1 MGDYLKNMDFIIKA
15 VGVGFILLVLLGSY
29 WYKSSV
35 GSNVKK
41 DAKNFLVRQLE
52 MWEKG
57 KQVNLSRIIPE
68 DFEGDDSDWQA
79 LKLTDYYINKIDY
92 DTHYVRTRR
101 GINSFFSF
109 FKRNSYGNF
118 YIIIEV
124 ELNMEDED
132 GYPQSYKITYK
143 LEPRRR
149 DYFFITEYKPLF

>member
-1 MGDYLKNMDFIIKA
+1 MDDYLENMDFIFKVA
-15 VGVGFILLVLLGSY
+15 GVVFVLLVLLGGY

-41 DAKNFLVRQLE
+41 DAKNFLVKQLE
-52 MWEKG
+52 LWKKG
-57 KQVNLSRIIPE
+57 QYVYLSRIISE
-68 DFEGDDSDWQA
+68 DFDGDDSDWKA

-92 DTHYVRTRR
+92 DTHYVRRRR
-101 GINSFFSF
+101 GINRFFSF
-109 FKRNSYGNF
+109 FERNSYGNF

-149 DYFFITEYKPLF
+149 DLFSITKYKPLF